1 MSCIN
6 VLYRIRD
13 ANTPNG
19 DPTNV
24 RGELH
29 ANYWK
34 LPNGSDYNRAVD
46 FGVYLENLENSLES
60 ISITVP
66 FSVKK
71 DDITDLSSKLFN
83 EDFLSYLFSSSYQ
96 VLTLQD
102 CPTYRYAKDRKGEK
116 SFCIYELC
124 SNSIEVKPLVKGTQ
138 IIIKILSDPKNLNE
152 IQETIEGAANPR
164 QTYNLYFRF
173 RISKLK
179 EGDLCFTEDISN
191 DFLQSAF
198 SRSEMSHVKI
208 NELREINHSDIQD
221 LTSKNSFVTLFKFHF
236 FFIGSS
242 EDEAVSGSTPYVSCA
257 LLEPSIWKDYIGNLN
272 PLNKKCI
279 SYHWKSIDTDKHSV
293 FFKTVYSCRNKKK
306 LFTYASAVIVLSLV
320 ASICM
325 ELLKCSYN
333 TMCSSDKKELSDS
346 IRQKNASDNKTIN
359 DNDNSNVHK
368 KIIEQVN
375 VGSNIR

>member
-1 MSCIN
+1 MSSIN

-46 FGVYLENLENSLES
+46 FGIYLENLENSLES

-66 FSVKK
+66 FSVKRE
-71 DDITDLSSKLFN
+71 DITDLSSKLFN
-83 EDFLSYLFSSSYQ
+83 EDFLSYLFSGSYQ

-102 CPTYRYAKDRKGEK
+102 CPTYRYAKDRKGDK

-124 SNSIEVKPLVKGTQ
+124 SNSIEIKPLVKGTQ

-152 IQETIEGAANPR
+152 IQETIGGANPE

-173 RISKLK
+173 RISNLK

-208 NELREINHSDIQD
+208 NELREIDHSDIQD
-221 LTSKNSFVTLFKFHF
+221 LTSKNSFVTLCKFHF

-359 DNDNSNVHK
+359 DNDNSLKSAIYRV
-368 KIIEQVN
+368 
-375 VGSNIR
+375 

>member
-1 MSCIN
+1 MSSIN

-34 LPNGSDYNRAVD
+34 LPNESDYNRAVD
-46 FGVYLENLENSLES
+46 FGIYLENLENSLES

-66 FSVKK
+66 FSVKRE
-71 DDITDLSSKLFN
+71 DITDLSSKLFN
-83 EDFLSYLFSSSYQ
+83 EDFLSYLFSGSYQ

-102 CPTYRYAKDRKGEK
+102 CPTYRYAKDRKGDK

-124 SNSIEVKPLVKGTQ
+124 SNSIEIKPLVKGTQ
-138 IIIKILSDPKNLNE
+138 IIIKILSNPKNLNE
-152 IQETIEGAANPR
+152 IQETIGGANPE

-173 RISKLK
+173 RISNLK

-208 NELREINHSDIQD
+208 NELREIDHSDIQD
-221 LTSKNSFVTLFKFHF
+221 LTSKNSFVTLCKFHF